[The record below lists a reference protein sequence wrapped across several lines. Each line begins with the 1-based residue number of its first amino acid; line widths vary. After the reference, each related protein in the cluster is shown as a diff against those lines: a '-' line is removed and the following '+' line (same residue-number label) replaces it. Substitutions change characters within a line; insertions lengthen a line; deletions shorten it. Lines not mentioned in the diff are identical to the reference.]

1 MEILYNIFTV
11 FFNQVMTNAPL
22 LLGIVT
28 CLGYILLRKS
38 VSVIIKGTIK
48 TIIGFMLLQAGSG
61 ILTSTFKPVVAKMSE
76 VYGINGA
83 ISDTYASM
91 MATIDRMGDAYSW
104 VGYAVLL
111 ALALNICYVLL
122 RRITGIRTIMLTG
135 HIMFQQAGLIAV
147 TLFIFGY
154 SMWTT
159 INLHGD
165 SGFALLGHYLQH
177 NVQADSGSDGRLRF
191 LHRSPATV
199 CIMDCL

>member
-28 CLGYILLRKS
+28 CTGYILLRKS
-38 VSVIIKGTIK
+38 ASVIVKGTIK

-91 MATIDRMGDAYSW
+91 MATIERMG
-104 VGYAVLL
+104 
-111 ALALNICYVLL
+111 
-122 RRITGIRTIMLTG
+122 RPT
-135 HIMFQQAGLIAV
+135 AGWA
-147 TLFIFGY
+147 
-154 SMWTT
+154 M
-159 INLHGD
+159 
-165 SGFALLGHYLQH
+165 
-177 NVQADSGSDGRLRF
+177 
-191 LHRSPATV
+191 P
-199 CIMDCL
+199 CC